1 MHPPALVAN
10 STSTCCSCQSVPAFA
25 ATRRC
30 SCTTQAREKEEISAV
45 EGSICP
51 GCPSG
56 VEQIE
61 WTACT
66 RAPATAHRTPAQHVR
81 ATLTAEAVRGS
92 ADGGGGAGGADGR
105 FAPHGSIGHA
115 GTATMRT
122 RMPRG
127 CRARGQRATERGALR
142 RLRRGPAILPVT
154 ALRASSKE
162 RQPYSNRCITSAGNT
177 SQYLSRSYRVVKI
190 FFALVDYSSFD
201 AGALICLYKVPCHL
215 LNPQATSKRQSGQ
228 TKVRANVPF
237 YAHAITIASIAMCTY
252 PRER

>member
-115 GTATMRT
+115 STATMRT
-122 RMPRG
+122 RMPGLSGREG
-127 CRARGQRATERGALR
+127 KEPPTGARYDGLVAALF
-142 RLRRGPAILPVT
+142 LLLL
-154 ALRASSKE
+154 LRASSKE

-177 SQYLSRSYRVVKI
+177 SQCVSRSYRVVRYLAVRRAQASRKI
-190 FFALVDYSSFD
+190 
-201 AGALICLYKVPCHL
+201 
-215 LNPQATSKRQSGQ
+215 
-228 TKVRANVPF
+228 
-237 YAHAITIASIAMCTY
+237 
-252 PRER
+252 